1 VISNDRVTVTTVVET
16 DPASAFRFFT
26 DEIDLWWKR
35 SDRYRIRNGRMRFD
49 ATHLLEADEPIGEI
63 KAWEPEKR
71 LVLELFTWSFR
82 SGEHTQVEVRF
93 EPVGTGTRVTIEHR
107 AWTARTIGR
116 EEFRTTVALWW
127 GALLPSL
134 RKVVVTETRA

>member
-1 VISNDRVTVTTVVET
+1 VIPNDSVTVTTIVEA
-16 DPASAFRFFT
+16 DPASAFRLFT
-26 DEIDLWWKR
+26 DEIDLWWKC
-35 SDRYRIRNGRMRFD
+35 SDRYRSRNGRMRFD

-63 KAWEPEKR
+63 KVWKPGER

-82 SGEHTQVEVRF
+82 SGEHTEVEVRF
-93 EPVGTGTRVTIEHR
+93 EPVETGTRVTVEHR
-107 AWTARTIGR
+107 AWAPRTIGR

-134 RKVVVTETRA
+134 RKVVATETRA